1 MTLNELSAMADDA
14 NVQIAARPGYL
25 HDGSRLKPRLW
36 EALRVEMQRRLRR
49 ATGEP
54 DAIVTFTFN
63 GEASLGIDT

>member
-1 MTLNELSAMADDA
+1 MTLDELAALGDDA
-14 NVQIAARPGYL
+14 EVQIAARPRYL

-54 DAIVTFTFN
+54 DAVVTFSFN
-63 GEASLGIDT
+63 GDDTNG